1 MNIEN
6 VYFHEHRGERTDFQC
21 VPPVETLQCVSC
33 EQGQVLQ
40 LQALADGS
48 ATDHQLLVKF

>member
-1 MNIEN
+1 M
-6 VYFHEHRGERTDFQC
+6 YFHEHRGERTDFQC